1 MSKRKNMHLDA
12 RPSTFKHAATLRA
25 QMTPAEIVLW
35 EHLRERRMEGI
46 RFRRQHPFSRYVG
59 DFYAHSLKLTIEA
72 DGVYHDH
79 PTQQIY
85 DADRTEN
92 LNQIPQLTGKID
104 KPTGGKN
111 TNVTLKGTYEV
122 QWQTFCS
129 SNTCLT
135 NWRYCIIEIT
145 LNKKYEISITQTA
158 CKKYER

>member
-1 MSKRKNMHLDA
+1 MHLDA

-46 RFRRQHPFSRYVG
+46 RFRRQHPFYKYVG

-92 LNQIPQLTGKID
+92 LNQRRIHVIRFSNHDILHNLQAVLDTIRNKI
-104 KPTGGKN
+104 
-111 TNVTLKGTYEV
+111 YEL
-122 QWQTFCS
+122 QKSKT
-129 SNTCLT
+129 
-135 NWRYCIIEIT
+135 
-145 LNKKYEISITQTA
+145 KKA
-158 CKKYER
+158 

>member
-1 MSKRKNMHLDA
+1 MAKRRNMHLHA

-72 DGVYHDH
+72 DGAYHDH

-92 LNQIPQLTGKID
+92 LNQRRIHVIR
-104 KPTGGKN
+104 
-111 TNVTLKGTYEV
+111 
-122 QWQTFCS
+122 F
-129 SNTCLT
+129 SNHDILHNLQAVLDTIR
-135 NWRYCIIEIT
+135 NKIIE
-145 LNKKYEISITQTA
+145 LQKSKNKKA
-158 CKKYER
+158 